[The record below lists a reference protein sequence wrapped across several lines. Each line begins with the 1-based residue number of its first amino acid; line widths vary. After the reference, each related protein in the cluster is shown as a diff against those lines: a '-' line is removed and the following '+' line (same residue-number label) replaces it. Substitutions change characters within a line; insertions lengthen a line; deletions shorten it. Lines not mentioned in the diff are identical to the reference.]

1 MASRVKRFAEH
12 QLDLM
17 DVVLEGCPQ
26 DTPRIPPGYPD
37 DTHDPEGR
45 GTDLVLSHLR
55 DGRVP
60 GTYIRFTLRL
70 VQVQKQR
77 ADQRQNGIPDF
88 VAGSH
93 LTAPTRQGAVR
104 GLFLTEVEQC
114 NLTNYCH
121 FNAGS

>member
-37 DTHDPEGR
+37 DIHDPEGR

-55 DGRVP
+55 DGKVIKEHTSDLPCDLCKSRN
-60 GTYIRFTLRL
+60 
-70 VQVQKQR
+70 
-77 ADQRQNGIPDF
+77 NG
-88 VAGSH
+88 
-93 LTAPTRQGAVR
+93 Q
-104 GLFLTEVEQC
+104 
-114 NLTNYCH
+114 TNGRMEYRI
-121 FNAGS
+121 S